1 MSGPIQ
7 RASGAGP
14 LLGSCVAQIRRI
26 LIIEDDPGI
35 ASGLVRGLRGAG
47 YEYELCVDGA
57 SGMRQML
64 AGGFDLVV
72 LDMMLP
78 ERDGYELLE
87 ARRGRS
93 SVPVL
98 VLTARTELDA
108 RLRSFELGAADWM
121 SKPFFMD
128 ELLARIRT
136 RLGETRPS
144 SRRVLSWADVRLDL
158 DRRAVWV
165 GERDAELTAH
175 EFNLLACLAQHPGR
189 VMSRRQLAQAALPVD
204 GTRNDRTLNS
214 HIARIRKKL
223 GAAGDSLQTV
233 RGVGYCFE
241 PAEGSWR

>member
-1 MSGPIQ
+1 M
-7 RASGAGP
+7 
-14 LLGSCVAQIRRI
+14 AQPRRI

-47 YEYELCVDGA
+47 YACELCIDGA

-98 VLTARTELDA
+98 VLTARTELDD

-128 ELLARIRT
+128 ELLARIRA
-136 RLGETRPS
+136 RLGEARPS
-144 SRRVLSWADVRLDL
+144 SRRVLRWGEVHLDL
-158 DRRAVWV
+158 DRRLVRV

-175 EFNLLACLAQHPGR
+175 EFNLLATLVQNPGR
-189 VMSRRQLAQAALPVD
+189 VMSRRQLAEAALPVD
-204 GTRNDRTLNS
+204 GRRSDRTLNS

-223 GAAGDSLQTV
+223 GPAGEALQTV

-241 PAEGSWR
+241 PSEDSRP

>member
-1 MSGPIQ
+1 M
-7 RASGAGP
+7 
-14 LLGSCVAQIRRI
+14 AQPRRI

-47 YEYELCVDGA
+47 YACELCIDGA

-98 VLTARTELDA
+98 VLTARTELDD

-128 ELLARIRT
+128 ELLARIRA
-136 RLGETRPS
+136 RLGEARPS
-144 SRRVLSWADVRLDL
+144 SRRVLRWGDVTLDL
-158 DRRAVWV
+158 DRRLVRV

-175 EFNLLACLAQHPGR
+175 EFNLLATLVQNPGR
-189 VMSRRQLAQAALPVD
+189 VMSRRQLAEAALPVD
-204 GTRNDRTLNS
+204 GRRSDRTLNS

-223 GAAGDSLQTV
+223 GPAGEALQTV

-241 PAEGSWR
+241 PSGDSRP

>member
-1 MSGPIQ
+1 MAPT
-7 RASGAGP
+7 
-14 LLGSCVAQIRRI
+14 RRI
-26 LIIEDDPGI
+26 LVIEDDPGI

-47 YEYELCVDGA
+47 YECELCVDGDA
-57 SGMRQML
+57 GMRQML
-64 AGGFDLVV
+64 AGSFDLVV

-78 ERDGYELLE
+78 ERDGYEILE

-128 ELLARIRT
+128 ELLARIRA
-136 RLGETRPS
+136 RLGDSRPS
-144 SRRVLSWADVRLDL
+144 SRRVLSWANVRLDL
-158 DRRAVWV
+158 DRRVVWV
-165 GERDAELTAH
+165 GERDTELTAH
-175 EFNLLACLAQHPGR
+175 EFNLLACLAQNPGR
-189 VMSRRQLAQAALPVD
+189 VMSRRQLAELALPVD
-204 GTRNDRTLNS
+204 GKRSDRTLNS

-223 GAAGDSLQTV
+223 GEAGESLQTV

-241 PAEGSWR
+241 PVGSSDP

>member
-1 MSGPIQ
+1 M
-7 RASGAGP
+7 
-14 LLGSCVAQIRRI
+14 AQPRRI

-47 YEYELCVDGA
+47 YACELCLDGA

-98 VLTARTELDA
+98 VLTARTELDD

-128 ELLARIRT
+128 ELLARIRA
-136 RLGETRPS
+136 RLGEARPS
-144 SRRVLSWADVRLDL
+144 SRRELRWGEVRLDL
-158 DRRAVWV
+158 DRRLVRV

-175 EFNLLACLAQHPGR
+175 EFNLLATLVQNPGR
-189 VMSRRQLAQAALPVD
+189 VMSRRQLAEAALPVD
-204 GTRNDRTLNS
+204 GRRSDRTLNS

-223 GAAGDSLQTV
+223 GVAGEALQTV

-241 PAEGSWR
+241 PSEASRP